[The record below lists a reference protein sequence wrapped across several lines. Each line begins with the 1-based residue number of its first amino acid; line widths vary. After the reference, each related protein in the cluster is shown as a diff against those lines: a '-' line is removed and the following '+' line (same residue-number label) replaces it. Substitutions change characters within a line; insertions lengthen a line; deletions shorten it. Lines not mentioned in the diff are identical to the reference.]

1 MEKLVYLLDELMTLN
16 DAEITRIFQGK
27 LITIIKNDDTQVRGG
42 VIGFI
47 RACNPPHLYCGFILS
62 EDCHIGFGSIR
73 RVELV

>member
-1 MEKLVYLLDELMTLN
+1 MTLN

-47 RACNPPHLYCGFILS
+47 KACNPPHLYCGFILS
-62 EDCHIGFGSIR
+62 GDRHISFGSIKTIE
-73 RVELV
+73 VEF

>member
-1 MEKLVYLLDELMTLN
+1 MTLD

-42 VIGFI
+42 VTGFI
-47 RACNPPHLYCGFILS
+47 RACNPPHLYCGFILY
-62 EDCHIGFGSIR
+62 EDFQIGFGSIR